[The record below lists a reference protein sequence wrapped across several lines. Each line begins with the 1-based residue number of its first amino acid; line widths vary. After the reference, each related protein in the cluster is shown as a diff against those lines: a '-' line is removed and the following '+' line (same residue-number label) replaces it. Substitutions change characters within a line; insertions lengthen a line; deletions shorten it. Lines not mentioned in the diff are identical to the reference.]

1 MVMSGEVLLPVSIL
15 KNAGLSEAVNRNV
28 RRERRSVVIVEDTKD
43 TSDPD
48 SEDSALCLKEED
60 ATSDTSSSS
69 SGQGLDLAPLPGMTQ
84 THTVGSIS
92 CDQAALLTGST
103 GSGWRRQSPCLTTPT
118 ARRTSLGG
126 GQCHSLGRTP

>member
-1 MVMSGEVLLPVSIL
+1 MAGEVLMPVSIL

-43 TSDPD
+43 SSDPD

-60 ATSDTSSSS
+60 AVSDISSSS
-69 SGQGLDLAPLPGMTQ
+69 SGQDLDLAPLPGITQ
-84 THTVGSIS
+84 ILTVGSILS
-92 CDQAALLTGST
+92 DQVALLIEST

-126 GQCHSLGRTP
+126 GQCHS